1 MKCAKHRKKIAA
13 CSQAL
18 DNQMQEGLG
27 NMAGCFTSSL
37 TCDSFLSSHPS
48 SFYLTGVFSQ
58 QHISVL
64 LNQMPAERRAEN
76 Q

>member
-1 MKCAKHRKKIAA
+1 MATHMKKMSA

-18 DNQMQEGLG
+18 DNQIQEEFG
-27 NMAGCFTSSL
+27 NMAVCFTALL
-37 TCDSFLSSHPS
+37 TCDSFLSSHLS

-58 QHISVL
+58 LHISVL

>member
-1 MKCAKHRKKIAA
+1 
-13 CSQAL
+13 
-18 DNQMQEGLG
+18 
-27 NMAGCFTSSL
+27 MAGCFTNSL

-58 QHISVL
+58 LHISVL

-76 Q
+76 QYESQAQYCKNRQALTNQYPHTGNQH